1 MFSLLRTKIIDSH
14 IDLLSF
20 PKPHQT
26 VEKTCKQ
33 TKVSVTK
40 WKREQEGDVEES
52 EEVVIYRPAERRHQ

>member
-1 MFSLLRTKIIDSH
+1 MFSLLQTKIIDSH
-14 IDLLSF
+14 VDLLSF

-26 VEKTCKQ
+26 VENTCKQ

-40 WKREQEGDVEES
+40 QKREQEGDVEES